1 MIAIDHLNYHYPDG
15 TAALNG
21 VSLRVADGEF
31 VLICGANG
39 SGKTTLIRHLNAI
52 LTPTSGT
59 VRVNGLLA
67 TDHPIQVR
75 RQVGMLFQ
83 DVDSQLIGET
93 VREDVAFGPENLGLT
108 GAELTLRV
116 DWALTAMG
124 IAQLADKP
132 CYQLSGGEKRRVAI
146 AGVLAVQP
154 HTLIFDEPFSNLDYR
169 GVQDTLRQLIT
180 LHRAG
185 HTVIVTSH
193 DVEKVIAQVD
203 RVILMDRGELA
214 AAGAPAAVLPLLDRH
229 GVRPPCAYLAGIEAQ
244 PWFSA

>member
-1 MIAIDHLNYHYPDG
+1 MIVIDRLSYHYPDG
-15 TAALNG
+15 TAALKE
-21 VSLRVADGEF
+21 VSLSIADGEF

-39 SGKTTLIRHLNAI
+39 SGKTTLIRHLNGL

-59 VRVNGLLA
+59 VRINGRL
-67 TDHPIQVR
+67 TTEHPIQVR

-108 GAELTLRV
+108 GAELALRV

-132 CYQLSGGEKRRVAI
+132 CTQLSGGEKRRAAI

-154 HTLIFDEPFSNLDYR
+154 HTLIFDEPFSNLDYQ

-214 AAGAPAAVLPLLDRH
+214 ADRSPAAVLPLLDRH
-229 GVRPPCAYLAGIEAQ
+229 GVRPPCAYLAGREAE
-244 PWFSA
+244 PWVSA